1 MKDTRQGRLLIR
13 KLKYPHTYAEMLAYG
28 ISTSPWKR
36 VEECLAINEA
46 VKKGVRSVNGREL
59 VTWRVVK
66 ATRWTA

>member
-1 MKDTRQGRLLIR
+1 MKDTRQGRQLIA
-13 KLKYPHTYAEMLAYG
+13 KLKCPHTYLEMLAYG

-36 VEECLAINEA
+36 VEECLAVNEV
-46 VKKGVRSVNGREL
+46 VKKGFRRVNGRDL

>member
-1 MKDTRQGRLLIR
+1 MKDTRQGRQLIA
-13 KLKYPHTYAEMLAYG
+13 KLKYPHTYLDMLAYG

-36 VEECLAINEA
+36 VKECLAVNETI
-46 VKKGVRSVNGREL
+46 KKGSRRVNGREL